1 MGRVSPHVSCR
12 RKSRRQRLPDEADIL
27 STLRDYFLLLT
38 NTFDFQAIAH
48 MVHLP
53 IPYLNS
59 FALAYTVSRVL
70 YNIVY
75 YNQVGFMSDSAR
87 TGMLSVVARALRSAL
102 IFRDA

>member
-1 MGRVSPHVSCR
+1 
-12 RKSRRQRLPDEADIL
+12 
-27 STLRDYFLLLT
+27 
-38 NTFDFQAIAH
+38 

-102 IFRDA
+102 IFSCHIVIYVAGMFGCLSVLVKCAGIAAGY